1 MRVRFPAAL
10 GAPLVVLALG
20 CPAGAPDRSQG
31 SRDVV
36 EGAASHL
43 HAVLVNGGGR
53 PQINYHSHLDHLRRL
68 LRVLEATGVDA
79 ARIAVFSGDGPD
91 PAADLATREGEFPP
105 DFWLLPRSI
114 GSRLRPPIEYVDS
127 QIDGF
132 ALRPATRE
140 ALSAW
145 FDAEGAELVRG
156 DTLLFYVTDHGE
168 KNKADLRDNTITLW
182 GGTLSVSELQELL
195 ALLDPGVRV
204 VMLMSQ
210 CYSGAFANA
219 AFRDGE
225 EPLPRGNVCGY
236 FSVPA
241 DRKAHGCYA
250 EVSGKDTTGYSHRIF
265 EALASVPRLSDAQ
278 REVLVSDGTPDV
290 PITTSSLFLAKLLE
304 AAAQR
309 GGHETAG
316 LVDQFLDEALREPLA
331 WEREIRLLDRV
342 GSAFGFASSRS
353 LTQLEAQAS
362 GLSEL
367 RERLDTYADRWARA
381 LEALR
386 LANLDAFQAASP
398 AWRTRLEP
406 RVLAALDT
414 SQRRGE
420 LDDLLQALTEFTG
433 GNADRDERLRNLH
446 RKHEESKAAR
456 YRTDVRLAAVLRM
469 RTLLMDVA
477 GRHYATRYA
486 PVEERDAL
494 ARLDACED
502 LALVAPEEERGDSR
516 SPEPFPSLGEE
527 RRRLDAI
534 APGWLGL
541 RYRAPRAAERKR
553 HELPTGAAMVSE
565 VFPGSPAAEAGLQ
578 VADVIL
584 GPPGEPFQ
592 EPHALREWVMRA
604 ETGRPLPLQILRDGE
619 ELRVAVSLARY
630 PLELS
635 ALSGPPQIGSVAPA
649 LELEYLPGVQP
660 PGPSQS
666 HLLFFWASWCR
677 PCRNALPE
685 VLAFGRDR
693 NLPVIAIT
701 DEYPEEIEDFF
712 REHPSPPLQIV
723 ATDRR
728 RVHFQKYG
736 VSGTPTFVL
745 VDAQG
750 TVRHYQTGYD
760 VGSGLRV
767 EGWRWQGREAS
778 DARPTPIGRSR

>member
-1 MRVRFPAAL
+1 M
-10 GAPLVVLALG
+10 PLVALALG
-20 CPAGAPDRSQG
+20 CPARAPDRPQV
-31 SRDVV
+31 SRAVS
-36 EGAASHL
+36 ERSAGRL
-43 HAVLVNGGGR
+43 HAVLLNGGGR

-68 LRVLEATGVDA
+68 LRVLEATGVDP

-91 PAADLATREGEFPP
+91 PDPDLATREGELPP
-105 DFWLLPRSI
+105 DFWLLPRGV

-145 FDAEGAELVRG
+145 FDAKSGELAGG

-182 GGTLSVSELQELL
+182 GDTLSVSELGEML
-195 ALLDPGVRV
+195 ALLDSGVRV

-219 AFRDGE
+219 AFQDGG

-236 FSVPA
+236 FSAPA

-250 EVSGKDTTGYSHRIF
+250 EVSGKETTGHSHRIF
-265 EALASVPRLSDAQ
+265 EALASVPSLSNAQ
-278 REVLVSDGTPDV
+278 REVLVSDATPDV
-290 PITTSSLFLAKLLE
+290 PNATSSLFLATLLE
-304 AAAQR
+304 ATAER
-309 GGHETAG
+309 GGHETTG
-316 LVDQFLDEALREPLA
+316 LVDLYLDEALRDPLA

-342 GSAFGFASSRS
+342 GGAFGFASPRS

-367 RERLDTYADRWARA
+367 RERLDTYADRWQRA

-386 LANLDAFQAASP
+386 LVNLNEFKAASP
-398 AWRTRLEP
+398 AWKARLQP
-406 RVLAALDT
+406 NVLGHLDA

-420 LDDLLQALTEFTG
+420 LDELLQALAEYTG
-433 GNADRDERLRNLH
+433 RDADRDARLRDLH
-446 RKHEESKAAR
+446 QKHEEAKAAR
-456 YRTDVRLAAVLRM
+456 YRADVRLAAVLRM

-477 GRHYATRYA
+477 GRHYTTRYA

-502 LALVAPEEERGDSR
+502 LALAAPEKARGGPR
-516 SPEPFPSLGEE
+516 PPEPFPTLSEE
-527 RRRLDAI
+527 KRRLEAI
-534 APGWLGL
+534 APAWLGL
-541 RYRAPRAAERKR
+541 RYRAPSATERGRQDLPPGAVRA
-553 HELPTGAAMVSE
+553 SE
-565 VFPGSPAAEAGLQ
+565 VYPDSPAAEAGLQ
-578 VADVIL
+578 AADLIL

-604 ETGRPLPLQILRDGE
+604 EIGRPLQLQVLRDGK
-619 ELRVAVSLARY
+619 ELDVAVALARY
-630 PLELS
+630 PLELP

-660 PGPSQS
+660 PGPNQS
-666 HLLFFWASWCR
+666 HLLFFWATWCG
-677 PCRNALPE
+677 PCKKALPE

-693 NLPVIAIT
+693 KLPVIAIT
-701 DEYPEEIEDFF
+701 DEHPKEIEDFF
-712 REHPSPPLQIV
+712 REYPSPPLQIV

-728 RVHFQKYG
+728 RVHIQRYG

-760 VGSGLRV
+760 VDDGLRV
-767 EGWRWQGREAS
+767 EGWSWQGREAS
-778 DARPTPIGRSR
+778 DARPTPLERAR